1 MSEQETEIATDSTT
15 EAESTVDAVESRP
28 DAVLP
33 VGDTDVTDGEV
44 RSEADVP
51 VVDAVDASALLPVGD
66 AVVTEPDTDDHADAG
81 VPDADLDASGADVET
96 TDDGADGHTAETV
109 ADDVASKS

>member
-51 VVDAVDASALLPVGD
+51 VVDAVDASR
-66 AVVTEPDTDDHADAG
+66 
-81 VPDADLDASGADVET
+81 ASPRRRRRRHRTRHGRPRRRRR
-96 TDDGADGHTAETV
+96 
-109 ADDVASKS
+109 SRC